1 MTQKLKR
8 HIRNLDQMRN
18 LLTFLH
24 AMEIPE
30 DGLEVSVCDYEH
42 TRTLEQNKFMWRAAY
57 QPIAEQIGE
66 ATGTMLTKDDIHD
79 FMRDKFAP
87 RVIRKIPGSNET
99 KSYPKSTT
107 KFKRQEMSDYLEQ
120 VFAWGASNG
129 VWFA

>member
-1 MTQKLKR
+1 MKLQR
-8 HIRNLDQMRN
+8 HIHNSDHMDNLI
-18 LLTFLH
+18 TFLGKV
-24 AMEIPE
+24 EIPE
-30 DGLEVSVCDYEH
+30 NGLDVSMCDHET
-42 TRTLEQNKFMWRAAY
+42 TRTLEQNSFMWRAAY

-66 ATGTMLTKDDIHD
+66 ATGTMLSKDDIHE
-79 FMRDKFAP
+79 FMKDRFAP
-87 RVIRKIPGSNET
+87 RVIRTNPATGTT